1 MPLPP
6 SNVDRL
12 AKLAQSL
19 GNGSIGLL
27 VDNVSQLDPLQRFRE
42 IAGFGPYITFKIDT
56 GYHRAGITPVSK
68 ELEALA
74 KRAVEYEKDGL
85 CKIHGVYSHSGH
97 SYSATSPEENMTC
110 LAEEID
116 RLTGGAELVRN
127 ILSAE
132 KEPRRMIMSVGA
144 TPSCTSVAN
153 LLGSSTKHDDSPA
166 ATALRNTLTAASSRG
181 FSVELHAGNYPFLDM
196 QQLYTQASPS
206 VFTYQDQDQDVPHHL
221 ITPKDIAFTVL
232 VEVAS
237 TYAER
242 EPPQAL
248 IAAGTLAIGREPC
261 EGYAGWGMI
270 SDWGLGP
277 DEKGHTKGGGDS
289 YSGWDIVK
297 VSQEHGILQRS
308 SGSKMQSIMQRVD
321 GGEKADSLG
330 EMPFAVG
337 QKIRVWPNHCCI
349 SAAGFGFYAVVDTSS
364 EDPERVVD
372 VWVRC
377 RGW

>member
-6 SNVDRL
+6 SNIDRL
-12 AKLAQSL
+12 AKLAQRL

-27 VDNVSQLDPLQRFRE
+27 VDNVSQLDALQRFQE

-68 ELEALA
+68 ELKALA
-74 KRAVEYEKDGL
+74 KRAVEYEKNGL

-110 LAEEID
+110 LTEEIH
-116 RLTGGAELVRN
+116 RLTGGAELVRK
-127 ILSAE
+127 ILSDE

-144 TPSCTSVAN
+144 TPSCASVVN
-153 LLGSSTKHDDSPA
+153 LLVPSREQDGSPA
-166 ATALRNTLTAASSRG
+166 ATGLRNTLIETSSRG
-181 FSVELHAGNYPFLDM
+181 FSIELHAGNYPFLDM

-206 VFTYQDQDQDVPHHL
+206 VFANQDQDQDFPHHL
-221 ITPKDIAFTVL
+221 ITSKDIAFTIL

-237 TYAER
+237 TYVER
-242 EPPQAL
+242 DPPQAL

-270 SDWGLGP
+270 SDWGLGS
-277 DEKGHTKGGGDS
+277 DKKGHTMGRGAV

-297 VSQEHGILQRS
+297 ISQEHGILQRG
-308 SGSKMQSIMQRVD
+308 SGSSMQSIMQKAG
-321 GGEKADSLG
+321 GGENAGGLG

-337 QKIRVWPNHCCI
+337 QKVRIWPNHCCI
-349 SAAGFGFYAVVDTSS
+349 SAAAFGFYAIVDSSS
-364 EDPERVVD
+364 EEPDRVVD
-372 VWVRC
+372 IWVRC